1 APQGPVRVERQNN
14 HSRLSSR
21 IAEIDAR
28 GVFQVRW
35 QSPEPIRPDPYVVVH
50 NLDDWSA
57 SMGGGALP

>member
-1 APQGPVRVERQNN
+1 VERQNN